1 MLNANLK
8 KYMTLKEA
16 IRLKNQFDFKK
27 VTCTTEETG
36 DKKVWHYFS
45 LMINN
50 VGLQLSP
57 SETNPNVW
65 YGSMLHYSVKFY
77 PMDSFKSLIKSI
89 QDGEWSRE

>member
-1 MLNANLK
+1 
-8 KYMTLKEA
+8 MTLKEA
-16 IRLKNQFDFKK
+16 IRLKKQFNFKK
-27 VTCTTEETG
+27 KTCTTAETG

-77 PMDSFKSLIKSI
+77 PMDSFRSLIKSI
-89 QDGEWSRE
+89 QNGEWDSDEQQ